1 MRYNPDNDSHVDDW
15 FDCDLEPE
23 SDGTLTEEAGKDLMN
38 SLYEEDEFPDGEF
51 VASIHAKYPNWYL
64 IRITG
69 FIAATFVEM
78 KPWLDDNV
86 KFGQYKKVGW
96 DSGCSSSVGVVFE
109 SPKDAM
115 MFKLRWR

>member
-1 MRYNPDNDSHVDDW
+1 MRYNTANDSHVDDW
-15 FDCDLEPE
+15 FTCDLEPE
-23 SDGTLTEEAGKDLMN
+23 SDGTLDEASAN
-38 SLYEEDEFPDGEF
+38 ALYEEDDFPDGEF
-51 VASIHAKYPNWYL
+51 VQSIHNKYPNWYL

-69 FIAATFVEM
+69 FIAATFTEM

-86 KFGQYKKVGW
+86 RFGQYKKVGW